1 MTGQFQC
8 RTEYFKCSFFPSTID
23 LWNNTLPESAR
34 QIMSVASFKRVIGK
48 LFEKNQLTELQR
60 MYFCSGDRQVQI
72 VLSQMRMQF
81 SNLKTHL
88 YDKQC
93 IESPLCPCGE
103 SDETIYH
110 FYYNC
115 KLFATARLKLYRSI
129 FASFGGIYAPCVDQ
143 ILYGNTNYNIED
155 NSKLLQLII
164 NYITDTRR
172 FG

>member
-1 MTGQFQC
+1 
-8 RTEYFKCSFFPSTID
+8 
-23 LWNNTLPESAR
+23 
-34 QIMSVASFKRVIGK
+34 MSIASFKRIICN
-48 LFEKNQLTELQR
+48 LFENNQLTELQR

-81 SNLKTHL
+81 SNLKPHL

-93 IESPLCPCGE
+93 TECPLSPCGE

-110 FYYNC
+110 FFCNC

-129 FASFGGIYAPCVDQ
+129 FASFGGIYAPRAEQ
-143 ILYGNTNYNIED
+143 IPYGNTNYNIED

-164 NYITDTRR
+164 NYVTDTKR